1 MSVNPLS
8 FVEAMRHRWTH
19 DFRNVSSPALEATWA
34 QLASTFNAHV
44 EAHGTPA
51 GARWRVLK
59 PATGSGKS
67 SGLETYCSM
76 LPLAD
81 HPGVL
86 IVTRMKTQADI
97 IAENIN
103 KLTAARGINETVAL
117 AFHGDV
123 KLPVST
129 LCFSP
134 VLVVTHTAYQN
145 GMDAVN
151 QGREDAS
158 NWKNFHTW
166 GSTGRK
172 LVVIDEAL
180 DIIEEAQVDLEK
192 VRALKA
198 VIPFEIE
205 EQFPEQMA

>member
-1 MSVNPLS
+1 
-8 FVEAMRHRWTH
+8 
-19 DFRNVSSPALEATWA
+19 
-34 QLASTFNAHV
+34 
-44 EAHGTPA
+44 
-51 GARWRVLK
+51 
-59 PATGSGKS
+59 

-76 LPLAD
+76 LSLMD

-86 IVTRMKTQADI
+86 IVTRMKSQADT

-103 KLTAARGINETVAL
+103 KLAVANGINETVAL
-117 AFHGDV
+117 AYHGDV

-134 VLVVTHTAYQN
+134 VLIVTHAAYEI

-151 QGREDAS
+151 HGREDAS
-158 NWKNFHTW
+158 NWHNFHTW

-205 EQFPEQMA
+205 MQFPEQMAVIRTIEETLMKMAWMSKQARRPVQERILWRNDYTVTFPDSADLTPLRQALRG